1 MYEWKVILDN
11 CAKGSNMERV
21 LRCLNEN
28 PKFGNLTF
36 NGLYAEKLPLST
48 VYIYYVRF
56 NATQTLHYDRFSLKR
71 KKKGEET
78 DIAIVS
84 VAFESDELSEE
95 PTDEEIRAVIFEKL
109 DEVKRQL

>member
-36 NGLYAEKLPLST
+36 NGLYAEKIPLSS

-56 NATQTLHYDRFSLKR
+56 NATQTLHYDRSLHR
-71 KKKGEET
+71 KKKGVET
-78 DIAIVS
+78 DLAIVS